1 MNIKHLYLTC
11 ITNLVIWKSLCI
23 CRKSVQCISYV
34 LFTPRVLTGSK
45 SSSSCL
51 TFSGA
56 KPGTVWNRI
65 FKKHMTENESCIGW
79 EKGSKQ
85 MQGSNQLFTQL
96 FYYYGGQSCN
106 VKILWKNPALKH
118 ESMALAKGI

>member
-1 MNIKHLYLTC
+1 M
-11 ITNLVIWKSLCI
+11 
-23 CRKSVQCISYV
+23 
-34 LFTPRVLTGSK
+34 TGSK

-65 FKKHMTENESCIGW
+65 FKKHMIENESCIGS
-79 EKGSKQ
+79 EKALKQ
-85 MQGSNQLFTQL
+85 MQEVDQLLTRF

-106 VKILWKNPALKH
+106 VKVLWKNPALKH
-118 ESMALAKGI
+118 ESMALAKGN